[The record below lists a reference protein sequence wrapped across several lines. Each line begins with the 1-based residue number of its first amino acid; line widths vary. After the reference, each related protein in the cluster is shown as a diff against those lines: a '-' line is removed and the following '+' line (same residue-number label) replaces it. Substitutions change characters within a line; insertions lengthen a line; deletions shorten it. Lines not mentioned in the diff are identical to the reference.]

1 MTRINKLKFHWPR
14 NALGLKSAFAALILM
29 LSLFFLP
36 SCSSGIGGSTGGNP
50 LDSSLPLQ
58 ISADAQ

>member
-1 MTRINKLKFHWPR
+1 MIQRLKIKSNCYQKVLF
-14 NALGLKSAFAALILM
+14 AVLLLVSFQFLLGCKSSA
-29 LSLFFLP
+29 
-36 SCSSGIGGSTGGNP
+36 GGSTGGNP

>member
-1 MTRINKLKFHWPR
+1 MIQRFKMKANIFQKTVFIFILAISFQ
-14 NALGLKSAFAALILM
+14 LLFGCKSSA
-29 LSLFFLP
+29 
-36 SCSSGIGGSTGGNP
+36 GGSTGGNP